1 MWARVAARGANLR
14 RMSNAND
21 DSDDARLT
29 REVVGSVM
37 HESRAQRDMHPS
49 REGEAVDEM
58 VLELERDMQQDSA
71 VSPHATQDEIFDVVK
86 LLAAVRQIE
95 AAEAGVWI
103 LWNDRKR
110 CVCGFERCVELVPFV
125 NLCEFL
131 VNLSFEICEF
141 CLKGGGCKHF

>member
-37 HESRAQRDMHPS
+37 HESRVQRDMHPS
-49 REGEAVDEM
+49 REEEAVDEM

-95 AAEAGVWI
+95 AAEAVR
-103 LWNDRKR
+103 DQ
-110 CVCGFERCVELVPFV
+110 
-125 NLCEFL
+125 
-131 VNLSFEICEF
+131 
-141 CLKGGGCKHF
+141 